1 VYQVGTNKG
10 KECGSSV
17 SVCTKEQ

>member
-10 KECGSSV
+10 IV
-17 SVCTKEQ
+17 LQCTA